1 MSKISD
7 RELLE
12 LENDD
17 LKIPIQKFKKKNKIN
32 KKEKYPD
39 HKRVRRKQEI
49 WDYELDSESD
59 F

>member
-17 LKIPIQKFKKKNKIN
+17 LEIPIQKFKKKNKIN
-32 KKEKYPD
+32 KKEKHPD
-39 HKRVRRKQEI
+39 HKRVRGKQEI
-49 WDYELDSESD
+49 
-59 F
+59 